1 MNSISINQFTNN
13 LQNLIKQVINQHTF
27 LKITNQDGADIVLIS
42 AKDEDQ
48 IALAEKFNQLCED
61 TQKLFIDNP
70 ITEEEIQSEI
80 DAYRRSE

>member
-1 MNSISINQFTNN
+1 MNSISINQFINN
-13 LQNLIKQVINQHTF
+13 LQNLIKQVINQHTPI
-27 LKITNQDGADIVLIS
+27 KITNQDGGNFVVIS